1 MAKHSNNR
9 SRYNARTE
17 ETTYVRRPTPLS
29 TAMQRPISE
38 PPPKSS
44 EQQSSPLRAPPASK
58 GQMLAAIL
66 AAERDTLQKEQEA
79 EDMRAMLTAAVAAFL
94 ESFGERVERTD
105 EQGQATGEITWRHA
119 AFSLPSGEVVQPIL
133 KVGST
138 GKLSGHLRHLT
149 AGEVVD
155 PEQRSAPP

>member
-29 TAMQRPISE
+29 IGASRPIGE

-44 EQQSSPLRAPPASK
+44 EQQSSPRPGTPSK

-79 EDMRAMLTAAVAAFL
+79 EDMRAMLTASVAAFL

-105 EQGQATGEITWRHA
+105 ENGAQTGEHTWRHA